1 MNMTA
6 PSYSQTNLRFE
17 GVTPYYLYKQHKR
30 QQFVL
35 GVEPD
40 SREVKRLDASQG
52 GEKSKDWPYLSAK
65 WILA

>member
-6 PSYSQTNLRFE
+6 SSYSQTKLRFE
-17 GVTPYYLYKQHKR
+17 RVAPYYLCKQRKR
-30 QQFVL
+30 QQLVL

-52 GEKSKDWPYLSAK
+52 GEISKD
-65 WILA
+65 